1 MKRLSRTIAL
11 LIATLV
17 FFLLILTGIFSRNLL
32 VLTLGDTLAVVLKAF
47 IGFVIFY
54 FLGLIAVDLV
64 LKAIQSAVE
73 DAQIS
78 KLQGGLVSHFVTE
91 KDEEKEEEPK
101 TQQTKTTS

>member
-1 MKRLSRTIAL
+1 MRKLSRITAL

-17 FFLLILTGIFSRNLL
+17 FFLLVLTGIFSQNVLNLSLGEALL
-32 VLTLGDTLAVVLKAF
+32 VILKAL

-73 DAQIS
+73 DAQVS
-78 KLQGGLVSHFVTE
+78 KLQGGLISHFV
-91 KDEEKEEEPK
+91 EEKTEEPPP
-101 TQQTKTTS
+101 SH